1 MKKTSPLPVP
11 CLPLAAWALLLLGCS
26 DDSRV
31 RAIEESRTYTP
42 VEEGFAWNAS
52 PRERFRFSLP
62 SGMPGGMSGGGDP
75 HASEGGGLHW
85 ATPVGWSELATSQL
99 RQANFKVGD
108 AGQAECY
115 LTILAGDGGGL
126 EANVNRWRKQMS
138 LPEASAAEIAALP
151 RGPFFGGEAVF
162 VDLEG
167 TFAGMS
173 GDEVGDAYR
182 MVGFVQVAP
191 AGARFLKFVGPEAV
205 VGAELENFLTLAAS
219 FHQDDGSHS
228 HGDDPAASGDPHA
241 GLDPAAMAGAG
252 GTGAPGGSG
261 RLTWADPEDWQ
272 RAADRPMREVTHQVG
287 DAECY
292 VTILGGSGGGLE
304 ANINRWCDQMGAPA
318 KTVDQVAA
326 LPRIPFLG
334 TQAVVVEIPGAYTGM
349 GDANVPEALLL
360 GAVCMLG
367 DASVFVK
374 MTGPRDTVEAE
385 RETFLAFCRSFD
397 FAR

>member
-1 MKKTSPLPVP
+1 MNHPPFRPVRAS
-11 CLPLAAWALLLLGCS
+11 LAAGACALLLASCG

-31 RAIEESRTYTP
+31 RTIEESRTYTP
-42 VEEGFAWNAS
+42 VDEGFAWNAS
-52 PRERFRFSLP
+52 ARERFRFSLP
-62 SGMPGGMSGGGDP
+62 AGMPGGSDPRASAGGD
-75 HASEGGGLHW
+75 LHW
-85 ATPVGWSELATSQL
+85 TTPVGWSELATSQL

-108 AGQAECY
+108 QGQAECY
-115 LTILAGDGGGL
+115 LTILAGNGGGL

-138 LPEASAAEIAALP
+138 LPEASPAEIAALP
-151 RGPFFGGEAVF
+151 RGPFFGDEAVF

-167 TFAGMS
+167 TFTGMS
-173 GDEVGDAYR
+173 GDDVGDSYR
-182 MVGFVQVAP
+182 MIGFVQVVP
-191 AGARFLKFVGPEAV
+191 AGARFLKFVGPKAV

-219 FHQDDGSHS
+219 FHQDDGTHS
-228 HGDDPAASGDPHA
+228 HGEDPATSGDPHA
-241 GLDPAAMAGAG
+241 GLDPAAMAGMG
-252 GTGAPGGSG
+252 SSGGSG
-261 RLTWADPEDWQ
+261 RLTWKDPEGWT
-272 RAADRPMREVTHQVG
+272 RAADRPMREVTHVVG

-292 VTILGGSGGGLE
+292 VTILGGTGGGLE

-318 KTVDQVAA
+318 KTVDEVAA

-334 TQAVVVEIPGAYTGM
+334 TQAIVVEIPGAYSGM
-349 GDANVPEALLL
+349 GDENVPEALLL

-385 RETFLAFCRSFD
+385 REAFLAFCRSFD